1 MFLLMLVAMTVM
13 YMSGT
18 TEDTVMSRYIRMTTY
33 QNLTIASGLKKLSS
47 NLTYR
52 TTNKLKYRE
61 TSPLNFIKY
70 VESEETNA
78 TVDLGGTRNTTL
90 SLEYPGMPD
99 PCASPRRNTG
109 VEDILCMVCFYTLV
123 YARVNGPG
131 VLSVICQKK
140 LRALRGFFAPPP
152 PSMKLNIKIVF
163 HQFVLISLLEQ

>member
-18 TEDTVMSRYIRMTTY
+18 TEDTVMSRYISMTTY

-52 TTNKLKYRE
+52 TTYKLKYRE
-61 TSPLNFIKY
+61 TSPLNAG
-70 VESEETNA
+70 SRETDA
-78 TVDLGGTRNTTL
+78 IVGSGGTHTK

-123 YARVNGPG
+123 YARVNGPSQSFICYRSKN
-131 VLSVICQKK
+131 LSLHHARIQEGI
-140 LRALRGFFAPPP
+140 ALVPISSS
-152 PSMKLNIKIVF
+152 PSEK
-163 HQFVLISLLEQ
+163 